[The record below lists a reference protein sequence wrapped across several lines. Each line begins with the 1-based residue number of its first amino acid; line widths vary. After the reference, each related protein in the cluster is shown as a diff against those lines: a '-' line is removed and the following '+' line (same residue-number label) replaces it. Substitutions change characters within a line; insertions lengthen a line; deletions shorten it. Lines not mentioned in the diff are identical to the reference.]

1 MLSKLQ
7 ERGGLLQTETVFGG
21 LVFSASGR
29 SCFLYPGL
37 AEGGGCVG
45 TDPLKGRK
53 PGAAWEVLLTWT
65 LHC

>member
-45 TDPLKGRK
+45 TDPLKG
-53 PGAAWEVLLTWT
+53 
-65 LHC
+65 